1 MSELPAKAPENENP
15 LPVEIE
21 RKFLLNC
28 SLPQELLDNIPHKSF
43 IKQGFLSIDEEKVVR
58 IRVSTDRRSFQEG
71 FLTVKGRSNEGGMT
85 RTEIETPINSRE
97 AETLLKTFC
106 PNIIDKTRYII
117 NCNGSVWE
125 LDQFH
130 GVNEGLWVAEI
141 ELSSEDQKFSK
152 PSWIGKE
159 VTTDSRY
166 TNAALSKHP
175 YTAWTEEEKQQ

>member
-1 MSELPAKAPENENP
+1 MSELPEKAPENENP

-97 AETLLKTFC
+97 VETLLKTFC

-159 VTTDSRY
+159 VTNEPHY
-166 TNAALSKHP
+166 TNAALSKRP
-175 YTAWTEEEKQQ
+175 YSTWTEEEKQQ